1 MAAEFDKQNIDSRE
15 KKEISDDLAESC
27 KSGLLSH
34 VNAINWLMN
43 TRYKLGSPLSKSPLA
58 AESDCFGIVINYPDK
73 VVFEPK
79 EVYFKDKKIVLETL
93 ERYFLKHFLQIPILH
108 RYSGD
113 ILWTYAKNDDETMN
127 DSIDNWALGI
137 DCGNGQMMTTSDKE
151 GPIVIQLNLYNVKN
165 VYRYLK

>member
-1 MAAEFDKQNIDSRE
+1 
-15 KKEISDDLAESC
+15 
-27 KSGLLSH
+27 
-34 VNAINWLMN
+34 MN

-58 AESDCFGIVINYPDK
+58 AESDCFGIVINYIYLTTGKLLPDVESGEIVNLNNYK
-73 VVFEPK
+73 D
-79 EVYFKDKKIVLETL
+79 VYFKDKKIVLETL